1 VRLLTRLFGR
11 RAVNRATERDVPW
24 QQVKPQLRP
33 VLRTVTTGIG
43 LAGAKRPLR
52 GPAVP
57 HLAEMVVVDQ
67 PTSMVYVGGHHLA
80 RWGVSASDV
89 FTVARANL
97 AARVPYPDGERPD
110 RPVMLRFME
119 DGDSYWSSCLLLDG
133 WLARLEDRVGGRPVA
148 FVPDRE
154 TLIVVADEPQVIEKL
169 FDMIEADYLA
179 AARAIS
185 PVPYVSDV
193 NGRTVPYDAPPGHPL
208 HHPVRRAERVLAV
221 QEYAQ
226 QRAVLAGAHGGTG
239 LVELTLVTRLDGTA
253 YTTTAW
259 PQYGAA
265 LLPWADFVGF
275 HGPDELFFVPWPE
288 VVEHA
293 PLWPVAELEPAR
305 YPVDGWPDGPALDAL
320 RALAVDL

>member
-1 VRLLTRLFGR
+1 MRLLTRLFGR
-11 RAVNRATERDVPW
+11 RVAGRGTERDLPW
-24 QQVKPQLRP
+24 HQVKAQLRP

-57 HLAEMVVVDQ
+57 NLTEMVVIDR

-80 RWGVSASDV
+80 GWGVGADEV
-89 FTVARANL
+89 FTIARHNL
-97 AARVPYPDGERPD
+97 AVRVPHPDGERPD
-110 RPVMLRFME
+110 GPVMLRFVE

-133 WLARLEDRVGGRPVA
+133 WLASLEERVGGRPVA

-154 TLIVVADEPQVIEKL
+154 TLIVVADEPLVIEKL

-179 AARAIS
+179 APRAIS

-208 HHPVRRAERVLAV
+208 HQAVRRAERVLAV

-226 QRAVLAGAHGGTG
+226 QRAVLAGAHGGTA
-239 LVELTLVTRLDGTA
+239 LTELTLVTRADGTA
-253 YTTTAW
+253 YTTTTW
-259 PQYGAA
+259 PRLGAA

-275 HGPDELFFVPWPE
+275 AAPDEVFFVPWPE

-293 PLWPVAELEPAR
+293 PLWPSAELDPRR
-305 YPVDGWPDGPALDAL
+305 YPVDGWPAGDALTAL
-320 RALAVDL
+320 RAVAVDL